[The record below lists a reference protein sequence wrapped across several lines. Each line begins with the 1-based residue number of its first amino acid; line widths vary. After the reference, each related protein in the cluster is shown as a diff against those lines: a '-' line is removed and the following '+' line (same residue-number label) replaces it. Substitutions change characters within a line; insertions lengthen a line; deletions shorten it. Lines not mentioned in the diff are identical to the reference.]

1 MQCNFSM
8 YNSWLKLFVPTTT
21 GWTDSFT
28 AEMKQMVAS
37 NTACFWPT
45 LFLQCEFVADN
56 LLGSPGQVTTPC
68 CSPPLL
74 DQLGQ
79 RALELELTLAPD
91 ENLCGTLGACTCFPR
106 KDIQLRVWFVCWFGC
121 FNWTLHRYPI
131 QFVNWSVTDPGLAFI
146 SQTNSWMGKMMKN
159 HQVWTLFSNKPMWGW
174 SNVLNLISDLTANLD
189 LRTTKEDL
197 VTNRSVMEGI

>member
-1 MQCNFSM
+1 MSIAM
-8 YNSWLKLFVPTTT
+8 V
-21 GWTDSFT
+21 DSIKPPKT
-28 AEMKQMVAS
+28 VIANIINIEY
-37 NTACFWPT
+37 WY
-45 LFLQCEFVADN
+45 CEFVADN

-121 FNWTLHRYPI
+121 FN
-131 QFVNWSVTDPGLAFI
+131 
-146 SQTNSWMGKMMKN
+146 
-159 HQVWTLFSNKPMWGW
+159 
-174 SNVLNLISDLTANLD
+174 
-189 LRTTKEDL
+189 
-197 VTNRSVMEGI
+197 